1 MQMQLRIKQVLTAA
15 AAFGFVTAGAG
26 SAWAGDHLVSSGL
39 DLPSKLSL
47 GVGFDC
53 KNHPGPSITLG
64 DGKIALGGVS
74 GQLTFSN
81 NLKFTHVADPG
92 ILVRSAVLL
101 DFGTEIQIP
110 KQPSRDADYYGSPL
124 SGTGVGGNPWI
135 YAELYDA
142 NGNGLKQLDGKTL
155 GPVLLGRCVQGAAVI
170 DTDFLQAVLATAR
183 IHKDDDDNCYNN
195 PGPYIYVEDGIIT
208 FGGVKVRVTFTNNAK
223 FTHAAAGDAIVEFDI
238 LSPNGTVTI
247 PKQPPLGGAG
257 GNPHVWFQFLNGDE
271 PVGTWPGFYLGRCNQ
286 DL

>member
-1 MQMQLRIKQVLTAA
+1 MQMKFGFKKALTAV
-15 AAFGFVTAGAG
+15 AAFGFVISGAA
-26 SAWAGDHLVSSGL
+26 SASAGDHLVSSGL

-53 KNHPGPSITLG
+53 RNHPGPSITLG
-64 DGKIALGGVS
+64 DGKIRLGGVE

-92 ILVRSAVLL
+92 VLVRSAVFLN
-101 DFGTEIQIP
+101 FGTEIQIP
-110 KQPSRDADYYGSPL
+110 KQPSRPADYYGSPL

-135 YAELYDA
+135 YAELYDGK
-142 NGNGLKQLDGKTL
+142 GNGLKKLDGSAL
-155 GPVLLGRCVQGAAVI
+155 GPFLLGRCVQGAAVI
-170 DTDFLQAVLATAR
+170 DKDFLQAVLATAR
-183 IHKDDDDNCYNN
+183 IHKDGDDNCYNN
-195 PGPYIYVEDGIIT
+195 PGPYIYIEDGIIT
-208 FGGVKVRVTFTNNAK
+208 FSGVKVRVTFTNNAK
-223 FTHAAAGDAIVEFDI
+223 FTHAASGDAYVEFDI
-238 LSPNGTVTI
+238 VSPTGTVTI

-257 GNPHVWFQFLNGDE
+257 GNPHVWFQFLNGGK